1 MTQKFRNNTWVG
13 ECALHDLSS
22 YLVANIEGAG
32 NMQEKTFSE
41 LLRDLLQ
48 FKSQPG
54 GTLIAKMTIDE
65 ISNLVKLSSAIPALL
80 HNSTG
85 ALIAASIPDSIK
97 PEKAEGNADVITAF
111 SCNLDSF

>member
-1 MTQKFRNNTWVG
+1 
-13 ECALHDLSS
+13 LHDLSS

-54 GTLIAKMTIDE
+54 GTLIVKMTIDE
-65 ISNLVKLSSAIPALL
+65 ISNLESTDNLFDLL
-80 HNSTG
+80 IENRLRPSNRSMQPT
-85 ALIAASIPDSIK
+85 
-97 PEKAEGNADVITAF
+97 ET
-111 SCNLDSF
+111 C

>member
-1 MTQKFRNNTWVG
+1 MFHHKPKKDAKTTTQNFLDNTWVG

-54 GTLIAKMTIDE
+54 GTLIAQMTIDE
-65 ISNLVKLSSAIPALL
+65 ISNLESPDNLFDLL
-80 HNSTG
+80 IENRLRPSNRSMQPT
-85 ALIAASIPDSIK
+85 
-97 PEKAEGNADVITAF
+97 ET
-111 SCNLDSF
+111 C